1 VTGFAYIV
9 AACFFWAFDTLIRYP
24 LTQNGL
30 SSLQVVS
37 YEHFIFLLIFGYFLL
52 TKLKS
57 LGDLKLSHVFFFFM
71 VGGLGSAMATLC
83 FTRAFVFLNPSLVI
97 LLQKFQPIVAI
108 VLANLILK
116 EPIAPKFLLWASV
129 CLIGGLFIGHNEV
142 SYLLS
147 NEVDTSSETAA
158 FGYLFVFIAVF
169 GWGASTVFGKKLTL
183 LGYAERDI
191 MLGRFFFGGLTLA
204 PFFFLYAEP
213 LTIPWDSFFKIGLM
227 VLISGILA
235 LFLYYQGLKRVS
247 ARSAALAEMFF
258 PLCAVIV
265 NWIFLG
271 KGLTPMQI
279 LGGVILITGSSVIQ
293 LKKY

>member
-1 VTGFAYIV
+1 
-9 AACFFWAFDTLIRYP
+9 
-24 LTQNGL
+24 
-30 SSLQVVS
+30 VVS

-57 LGDLKLSHVFFFFM
+57 LGDFKALPCFFLFYGRR
-71 VGGLGSAMATLC
+71 VRLC
-83 FTRAFVFLNPSLVI
+83 YGDSLLYCAFVFLILHWSFFYRSFNPCCHCFGQLN
-97 LLQKFQPIVAI
+97 F
-108 VLANLILK
+108 K

-158 FGYLFVFIAVF
+158 FGYLFGFYRRFWLGCLHSFWQEAHF
-169 GWGASTVFGKKLTL
+169 TWLCRARYYAWAL
-183 LGYAERDI
+183 L
-191 MLGRFFFGGLTLA
+191 FCGLTLA

-279 LGGVILITGSSVIQ
+279 LGE
-293 LKKY
+293 